1 MDMKAKLSRTTKG
14 QEEIFNQG
22 HTVRPKCR
30 QILFAIGNGASV
42 GELQEKLPNTDDLQ
56 TLLDNLLQGGY
67 IEVQNEAITAQPA
80 TDTVAAPPIAETAP
94 ESPISTAPPPVAAEP
109 PPAAQPAASSSQPSG
124 RVEAARNH
132 VLEIMASLAGTKSP
146 AYRKMSEVQDEESFK
161 EVLQMCRKV
170 VAAVAS
176 PHQATEME
184 TTAIQHLGG

>member
-1 MDMKAKLSRTTKG
+1 MDMKVKLSRTTKG

-30 QILFAIGNGASV
+30 QILFAIGNGASL

-56 TLLDNLLQGGY
+56 SLLDNLLQGGY
-67 IEVQNEAITAQPA
+67 IEAETNEAASQPA
-80 TDTVAAPPIAETAP
+80 AVAPSPAPQAAPET
-94 ESPISTAPPPVAAEP
+94 PVN
-109 PPAAQPAASSSQPSG
+109 AAQPAAAETPVAQPVAAASPPSG
-124 RVEAARNH
+124 GVEAARNY
-132 VLEIMASLAGTKSP
+132 VLEVMASLAGTKSP
-146 AYRKMSEVQDEESFK
+146 AYRKMSEVQDEASFK

-184 TTAIQHLGG
+184 NTAIQHLGG

>member
-1 MDMKAKLSRTTKG
+1 MDMKVKLSRTTKG

-67 IEVQNEAITAQPA
+67 IEAQTNDEATAQPA
-80 TDTVAAPPIAETAP
+80 AAAPPPTPQAAP
-94 ESPISTAPPPVAAEP
+94 EAPASAAAPAAAE
-109 PPAAQPAASSSQPSG
+109 PPAAQPVVPVSPPSG
-124 RVEAARNH
+124 GLEAARNY
-132 VLEIMASLAGTKSP
+132 VLEVMASLAGTKSP
-146 AYRKMSEVQDEESFK
+146 AYRKMSEVQDETSFK

-184 TTAIQHLGG
+184 NTAIQHLGG